1 MNKKLILVGM
11 KDADIANRFM
21 LETFW
26 HLSYNRHIHTWRKVN
41 EKFHFETPH
50 TEVRFIYDRRLQCCD
65 GLRADVVFG
74 LPEYAANLHPY
85 LKPDAP
91 KWVNMGLVDWIVEHE
106 RSCEAYDAYC
116 RQDVS
121 TTALAAVTMRATEV
135 LSKIVNTY
143 PEIKNVH
150 FSGPVT
156 CVIWDDGT
164 KTLVRCENE
173 EFDYEK
179 GLAMAI
185 AKKMLGT
192 NKSGSNYYDVFK
204 KYIPKEEKPEPVTI
218 NVEPILN
225 AGEAAKGAA
234 KLLSDMA
241 AALNKN
247 RGRMV

>member
-1 MNKKLILVGM
+1 MNEKLILVAIN
-11 KDADIANRFM
+11 DADNAVRFM
-21 LETFW
+21 NEVARYLR
-26 HLSYNRHIHTWRKVN
+26 YNKGIPVERKLN
-41 EKFHFETPH
+41 SELRFNTPH

-65 GLRADVVFG
+65 GLRADAVFG
-74 LPEYAANLHPY
+74 LPEWAVNLYPY

-91 KWVNMGLVDWIVEHE
+91 KWVNMSLVDWIVEHE
-106 RSCEAYDAYC
+106 RSCEAYEAYC

-135 LSKIVNTY
+135 LSKMANKR
-143 PEIKNVH
+143 PEIKQVH

-173 EFDYEK
+173 EFDHEK

-204 KYIPKEEKPEPVTI
+204 KYIPEAEKPEPVTI

-234 KLLSDMA
+234 KILSDMA
-241 AALNKN
+241 NALNKR
-247 RGRMV
+247 RGLL